1 MKQNSN
7 TKLKLRSLRL
17 RDVPFTW
24 QETKML
30 RKIREHYQG
39 EKRTTALAIYTV
51 MTEFA
56 SLAGKGQGKHV
67 NCFKAYLKTIADRCG
82 KSESTVK
89 RYFKEFKILEI
100 LSWKNHRAGLM
111 NLSNEWLLLAYNQS
125 PNQYPNQFF
134 NKPTSIH
141 NNSPVIKESIKRNSF
156 NNKRDYKNNKDKGFV
171 PIKEIINNSKYK

>member
-1 MKQNSN
+1 MKKNLN
-7 TKLKLRSLRL
+7 TKLNLRPLRL
-17 RDVPFTW
+17 KGISFTW

-30 RKIREHYQG
+30 RKIRENYQG
-39 EKRTTALAIYTV
+39 KKRTTALAIYLV

-67 NCFKAYLKTIADRCG
+67 NCFKAYLKKISDRCG

-89 RYFKEFKILEI
+89 RYFKEFKILKI

-125 PNQYPNQFF
+125 PNQFP

-141 NNSPVIKESIKRNSF
+141 NNSPVIKESIRRNSF

-171 PIKEIINNSKYK
+171 SIKKIINNSKYQ

>member
-1 MKQNSN
+1 MKQNPN
-7 TKLKLRSLRL
+7 PKLNLRSLSL
-17 RDVPFTW
+17 KGVSFTW

-30 RKIREHYQG
+30 QKIREHYQE
-39 EKRTTALAIYTV
+39 EKRTTALAIYIV

-82 KSESTVK
+82 KSESTIK
-89 RYFKEFKILEI
+89 RYLKEFRILKII
-100 LSWKNHRAGLM
+100 SWKNHRAGLM

-125 PNQYPNQFF
+125 PNQSP

-141 NNSPVIKESIKRNSF
+141 NNSPVIKEFIKRNPF

-171 PIKEIINNSKYK
+171 PIKEIINYRKYK